1 MAAPIQTLLLSTL
14 YPSSVRPGHGIF
26 VETRL
31 RELLKDGQVAT
42 KVIAPVP
49 WFPSANPRFGD
60 YATLARTPAREQHNG
75 IDVLHPRFL
84 VAPKVGMNLAPFALA
99 ATALRSAKKLLA
111 EGFDFDLID
120 AHYFYPDGVAAAIV
134 ARALGKPLF
143 ITARGSD
150 VNLIAQHAWPR
161 RMMLWAARQ
170 ATGCI
175 GVSQALVNA
184 MHQLGMPADRLHML
198 RNGVDLD
205 RFQAMDRA
213 HARARIGHEGQ
224 PLLLSVGNLIAL
236 KGHDLCIDALALLL
250 PQHPGARLLVVGV
263 GPDSDKLTR
272 YATDQGVAD
281 RVHLVGAVP
290 NAELPHWYSA
300 ADCLLLASS
309 REGWPNVLLE
319 AMACGTPVVASNV
332 GGIPEIVSSPRL
344 GRLLPQRDA
353 KTLAAS
359 IHEVLLA
366 ALDRSAVR
374 AYAQSFGWQETSQRQ
389 HNLFAHTA
397 QSAG

>member
-1 MAAPIQTLLLSTL
+1 MAAPIRTLLLSTL

-150 VNLIAQHAWPR
+150 VNLIAQHALPR

-170 ATGCI
+170 AAGCI

-184 MHQLGMPADRLHML
+184 MRQLGMPADRLHML

-213 HARARIGHEGQ
+213 DARARIGHEGQ

-250 PQHPGARLLVVGV
+250 PHHPGARLLVVGV

-290 NAELPHWYSA
+290 NAELPYWYSA

-374 AYAQSFGWQETSQRQ
+374 AHAQSFGWQETSQRQ
-389 HNLFAHTA
+389 HSLFAHTA

>member
-99 ATALRSAKKLLA
+99 ATALRSAKKLLS

-150 VNLIAQHAWPR
+150 VNLIAQHALPR

-170 ATGCI
+170 AAGCI

-184 MHQLGMPADRLHML
+184 MRQLGMPADRLHML

-213 HARARIGHEGQ
+213 DARARIGHQGQ

-236 KGHDLCIDALALLL
+236 KGHDL
-250 PQHPGARLLVVGV
+250 
-263 GPDSDKLTR
+263 
-272 YATDQGVAD
+272 
-281 RVHLVGAVP
+281 
-290 NAELPHWYSA
+290 
-300 ADCLLLASS
+300 
-309 REGWPNVLLE
+309 
-319 AMACGTPVVASNV
+319 
-332 GGIPEIVSSPRL
+332 
-344 GRLLPQRDA
+344 
-353 KTLAAS
+353 
-359 IHEVLLA
+359 
-366 ALDRSAVR
+366 
-374 AYAQSFGWQETSQRQ
+374 
-389 HNLFAHTA
+389 
-397 QSAG
+397 

>member
-184 MHQLGMPADRLHML
+184 MRQLGMPADRLHML

-213 HARARIGHEGQ
+213 DARARIGHQGQ

-290 NAELPHWYSA
+290 NAELPYWYSA

-374 AYAQSFGWQETSQRQ
+374 AHAQSFGWQETSQRQ
-389 HNLFAHTA
+389 HSLFAHTA